1 MPNTSATGGYLTP
14 TTGPVDDQAL
24 RRFLQA
30 MIVGVTGLTGPMVRP
45 LWQKNPPPI
54 PNIDVDWIAFGIT
67 EQRPDANPFHKQN
80 ANNATLI
87 RHEEFDVR
95 CSVYG
100 PSCQNYTG
108 RLREAMYLAQNREN
122 LYLAGM
128 GLVGF
133 SPTTHIPELINDRWF
148 ERADITMTL
157 RREIKREYPILNF
170 VAAEG
175 TIKAN
180 RATETLSINWSV

>member
-54 PNIDVDWIAFGIT
+54 PSIDTDWIAFGVV
-67 EQRPDANPFHKQN
+67 EQRPDANPYYKQK
-80 ANNATLI
+80 TSSGELI
-87 RHEEFDVR
+87 RHEEIDVR
-95 CSVYG
+95 CSAYG
-100 PSCQNYTG
+100 PACQAYTG
-108 RLREAMYLAQNREN
+108 RLREALYLAQNRGN

-133 SPTTHIPELINDRWF
+133 SKTTHVPDLINDRWF

-157 RREIKREYPILNF
+157 RREIRREYPVLNF
-170 VAAEG
+170 VAAQG

-180 RATETLSINWSV
+180 RATETLSMNWSA